1 LTDYTGLFDYLLR
14 HFVSRLYKNFFYNFD
29 SMHAGF
35 IFLAVIVGSVLFHIF
50 TPWWWTD
57 IASNWGAMDDTIN
70 LTFWIGGGVFILVC
84 LFMIYCML
92 KFSYKEGRKVE
103 YKPED
108 HKLEKILTIVTTIG
122 VVALLAPGLVV
133 YNQYINTPKNALN
146 IEVMAWQW
154 GWQYRLPGEDGK
166 LGTTQ
171 VAKITDENPFGINLD
186 DEYGKDD
193 ILIQS
198 DELHLKKNKPVKILL
213 RSVDVLHNF
222 YVPQFR
228 AKMDAIPGIISYY
241 WFEPNKIGEYEV
253 LCAEYCG
260 VGHYA
265 MRAKVVVDNDQ
276 NYENWLSEQEMFSD
290 YVAKQNKIE
299 FKKTRVAKNNN

>member
-1 LTDYTGLFDYLLR
+1 
-14 HFVSRLYKNFFYNFD
+14 
-29 SMHAGF
+29 MHAGF
-35 IFLAVIVGSVLFHIF
+35 IFLAVIIGSVLFHIF

-84 LFMIYCML
+84 LFMVYCTF

-108 HKLEKILTIVTTIG
+108 NKLEKILTVATTLG
-122 VVALLAPGLVV
+122 VAALLAPGLIVW
-133 YNQYINTPKNALN
+133 NEFINTPKNALN

-166 LGTTQ
+166 LGTVQ
-171 VAKITDENPFGINLD
+171 VAKISDENPFGINLD
-186 DEYGKDD
+186 DPNGKDD
-193 ILIQS
+193 VLIQS
-198 DELHLKKNKPVKILL
+198 DELHLKTNRPVQILL

-241 WFEPNKIGEYEV
+241 WFEPNKVGEYEV

-260 VGHYA
+260 VGHYG
-265 MRAKVVVDNDQ
+265 MRAKVVVENEQ
-276 NYENWLSEQEMFSD
+276 NYENWLEEQETFSNLI
-290 YVAKQNKIE
+290 AKQKKIE
-299 FKKTRVAKNNN
+299 FDTIKIAKNDN

>member
-1 LTDYTGLFDYLLR
+1 
-14 HFVSRLYKNFFYNFD
+14 
-29 SMHAGF
+29 MHAGF
-35 IFLAVIVGSVLFHIF
+35 IFLAVIVGSILFHIF

-70 LTFWIGGGVFILVC
+70 LTFWIGGGVFVLVC
-84 LFMIYCML
+84 LFMVYCTF

-108 HKLEKILTIVTTIG
+108 NKLEKILTVATTLG
-122 VVALLAPGLVV
+122 VAALLAPGLIVW
-133 YNQYINTPKNALN
+133 NEYINTPKNALN

-166 LGTTQ
+166 LGTVQ
-171 VAKITDENPFGINLD
+171 VAKISDENPFGINLD
-186 DEYGKDD
+186 DPNGKDD
-193 ILIQS
+193 VLIQS
-198 DELHLKKNKPVKILL
+198 DELHLKTNRPVQILL

-241 WFEPNKIGEYEV
+241 WFEPNKLGEYEV

-260 VGHYA
+260 LGHYG
-265 MRAKVVVDNDQ
+265 MRAKVVVENEQ
-276 NYENWLSEQEMFSD
+276 NYENWLNEQETFSSLI
-290 YVAKQNKIE
+290 AKQNKIE
-299 FKKTRVAKNNN
+299 FNTIKIAKNNN

>member
-1 LTDYTGLFDYLLR
+1 
-14 HFVSRLYKNFFYNFD
+14 
-29 SMHAGF
+29 MHAGF
-35 IFLAVIVGSVLFHIF
+35 IFLAVIIGSVLFHIF

-84 LFMIYCML
+84 LFMVYCTF
-92 KFSYKEGRKVE
+92 KFSYKKGRNVE

-108 HKLEKILTIVTTIG
+108 NKLEKILTVATTLG
-122 VVALLAPGLVV
+122 VAALLAPGLIVW
-133 YNQYINTPKNALN
+133 NEFINTPKNALN

-166 LGTTQ
+166 LGTAQ
-171 VAKITDENPFGINLD
+171 VAKISDGNPFGINLD
-186 DEYGKDD
+186 DPNGKDD
-193 ILIQS
+193 VLIQS
-198 DELHLKKNKPVKILL
+198 DELHLKTNRPVQILL

-228 AKMDAIPGIISYY
+228 SKMDAIPGIITYY
-241 WFEPNKIGEYEV
+241 WFEPNKVGEYEV

-260 VGHYA
+260 LGHYG
-265 MRAKVVVDNDQ
+265 MRAKVVVENKQ
-276 NYENWLSEQEMFSD
+276 NYENWLNEQETFSSLI
-290 YVAKQNKIE
+290 AKQNKIE
-299 FKKTRVAKNNN
+299 FNTIKIAKNNN

>member
-1 LTDYTGLFDYLLR
+1 
-14 HFVSRLYKNFFYNFD
+14 
-29 SMHAGF
+29 MHAGF
-35 IFLAVIVGSVLFHIF
+35 IFLAVIVGSILFHIF

-84 LFMIYCML
+84 LFMVYCMF
-92 KFSYKEGRKVE
+92 KFSYKDGRKVE

-108 HKLEKILTIVTTIG
+108 HKLEKILTVATTLG
-122 VVALLAPGLVV
+122 VAALLAPGLIVW
-133 YNQYINTPKNALN
+133 NEYINTPKNALN

-154 GWQYRLPGEDGK
+154 GWQYRLPGKDGK
-166 LGTTQ
+166 LGTAQ
-171 VAKITDENPFGINLD
+171 IAKITDENPFGINLD
-186 DEYGKDD
+186 DPNGKDD
-193 ILIQS
+193 VLIQS
-198 DELHLKKNKPVKILL
+198 DELHLKTNRPVQILL

-228 AKMDAIPGIISYY
+228 SKMDAIPGIVTYY
-241 WFEPNKIGEYEV
+241 WFEPNKVGEYEV

-265 MRAKVVVDNDQ
+265 MRATVIVDNEQ
-276 NYENWLSEQEMFSD
+276 NYEKWLEEQETFSSLI
-290 YVAKQNKIE
+290 AKQNKIE
-299 FKKTRVAKNNN
+299 FNTIKIAKNNN

>member
-1 LTDYTGLFDYLLR
+1 
-14 HFVSRLYKNFFYNFD
+14 
-29 SMHAGF
+29 MHAGF
-35 IFLAVIVGSVLFHIF
+35 IFLAVIIGSVLFHIF

-84 LFMIYCML
+84 LFMVYCTF

-108 HKLEKILTIVTTIG
+108 NKLEKILTVATTLG
-122 VVALLAPGLVV
+122 VAALLAPGLIVW
-133 YNQYINTPKNALN
+133 NEFINTPKNALN

-166 LGTTQ
+166 LGIVQ
-171 VAKITDENPFGINLD
+171 VTKISDENPFGINLD
-186 DEYGKDD
+186 DPNGKDD
-193 ILIQS
+193 VLIQS
-198 DELHLKKNKPVKILL
+198 DELHLKTNRPVQILL

-241 WFEPNKIGEYEV
+241 WFEPNKLGEYEV

-260 VGHYA
+260 LGHYG
-265 MRAKVVVDNDQ
+265 MRAKVVVENEQ
-276 NYENWLSEQEMFSD
+276 NYENWLNEQETFSSLI
-290 YVAKQNKIE
+290 AKQNKIE
-299 FKKTRVAKNNN
+299 FNTIKIAKNNN

>member
-1 LTDYTGLFDYLLR
+1 MYYIGLFVHLLR
-14 HFVSRLYKNFFYNFD
+14 HFVSRLYGYFFYNFEP
-29 SMHAGF
+29 MHAGF
-35 IFLAVIVGSVLFHIF
+35 IFLAVIIGSILFHIF

-84 LFMIYCML
+84 LFMIYCMF
-92 KFSYKEGRKVE
+92 KFSYKEGRNVE

-108 HKLEKILTIVTTIG
+108 HKLEKILTVATTIG
-122 VVALLAPGLVV
+122 VAALLAPGLIV

-166 LGTTQ
+166 LGTAN
-171 VAKITDENPFGINLD
+171 VSKISDENPFGINLD
-186 DEYGKDD
+186 DINGKDD
-193 ILIQS
+193 VLIQS
-198 DELHLKKNKPVKILL
+198 DELHLKTNRPVKILL

-228 AKMDAIPGIISYY
+228 SKMDAIPGIVSYY

-260 VGHYA
+260 IGHYG
-265 MRAKVVVDNDQ
+265 MRAKVVVENEQ
-276 NYENWLSEQEMFSD
+276 NYKNWLEEQETFSSLI
-290 YVAKQNKIE
+290 AKQNKIE
-299 FKKTRVAKNNN
+299 SDTIKIAKNDN

>member
-1 LTDYTGLFDYLLR
+1 
-14 HFVSRLYKNFFYNFD
+14 
-29 SMHAGF
+29 MHAGF
-35 IFLAVIVGSVLFHIF
+35 IFLAVIIGSVLFHIF

-84 LFMIYCML
+84 LFMVYCTF
-92 KFSYKEGRKVE
+92 KFSYKEGRNVE

-108 HKLEKILTIVTTIG
+108 NKLEKILTVATTLG
-122 VVALLAPGLVV
+122 VAALLAPGLIVW
-133 YNQYINTPKNALN
+133 NEFINTPKNALN

-166 LGTTQ
+166 LGTVQ
-171 VAKITDENPFGINLD
+171 VAKISDENPFGINLD
-186 DEYGKDD
+186 DPNGKDD
-193 ILIQS
+193 VLIQS
-198 DELHLKKNKPVKILL
+198 DELHLKTNRPVQILL

-228 AKMDAIPGIISYY
+228 SKMDAIPGVITYY
-241 WFEPNKIGEYEV
+241 WFEPNKVGEYEV

-260 VGHYA
+260 LGHYG
-265 MRAKVVVDNDQ
+265 MRAKVVVENEQ
-276 NYENWLSEQEMFSD
+276 NYENWLEKQETFSNLI
-290 YVAKQNKIE
+290 AKQKKIE
-299 FKKTRVAKNNN
+299 FDTIKIAKNNN

>member
-1 LTDYTGLFDYLLR
+1 
-14 HFVSRLYKNFFYNFD
+14 
-29 SMHAGF
+29 MHAGF
-35 IFLAVIVGSVLFHIF
+35 IFLAVIIGSVLFHIF
-50 TPWWWTD
+50 TPWRWTD

-84 LFMIYCML
+84 LFMVYCTF
-92 KFSYKEGRKVE
+92 KFSYKEGRNVE

-108 HKLEKILTIVTTIG
+108 NKLEKILTVATTLG
-122 VVALLAPGLVV
+122 VAALLAPGLIVW
-133 YNQYINTPKNALN
+133 NEFINTPKNALN

-166 LGTTQ
+166 LGTVQ
-171 VAKITDENPFGINLD
+171 VAKISDENPFGINLD
-186 DEYGKDD
+186 DPNGKDD

-198 DELHLKKNKPVKILL
+198 DELHLKTNRPVQILL

-241 WFEPNKIGEYEV
+241 WFEPNKLGEYEV

-260 VGHYA
+260 LGHYG
-265 MRAKVVVDNDQ
+265 MRAKVVVENEQ
-276 NYENWLSEQEMFSD
+276 NYENWLNEQETFSSLI
-290 YVAKQNKIE
+290 AKQNKIE
-299 FKKTRVAKNNN
+299 FNTIKIAKNDN